1 MSGANSA
8 PVFEQRARELG
19 IPEGLLDTLKNAH
32 VNTFARLAYLTPY
45 QPGQPD
51 DSVLFDKLEE
61 IATRPLADFEKACFR
76 QLFYEASAITV
87 SELKQK
93 VERVDSSEPATL
105 PLAERMHRLQNQRN
119 TLSGV
124 HFSVFTE
131 PSNKLVDQYFQMMT
145 DQQLVWLPWSKL
157 ASRSDELQL
166 NKKDLQ
172 LTFDANG
179 NLKMSKKELEAQS
192 DLKGEIQ
199 VRQALRRRSL
209 AVDLTGLIDFQ
220 VQETW
225 HEKMFECLAKQAP
238 SGYKQTSVEQ
248 CKEADKT
255 LWTMLAERTRGN
267 VRVALAAK
275 PVQDAFEAL
284 SSSTESLIDCE
295 RLCKAL
301 EKEEKELHQSLA
313 PHLAEVLE
321 GKNLI
326 LFEKL
331 LSRFN
336 YPDMEV
342 VRFMRHGVDLV
353 GEHPASPIF
362 PLQLI
367 KATTTPEL
375 LLKSAVWR
383 NETMAAS
390 PIHGDEPAMAAKLW
404 EVTNAEVERG
414 FLKGPYDSLDQVRKV
429 TGCRDL
435 VVNRRFLLIQGEAG
449 KPRAIDDCKTSGLN
463 AAYVQNNK
471 LILQDLDAYVALC
484 SYVASSMDGSV
495 VKVKMSDGTVKTAQ
509 LSGDFQGNISWKGK
523 CLDLEKA
530 YRQVPVSAA
539 SLAYSVA
546 LVHDLQGKPRYFLS
560 QSLPFGACSSV
571 YAFNRIGAAIRFL
584 IQHVLKGV
592 LTVFYDDFP
601 LLKTT
606 ACSQLMESMVAKFLT
621 LLGWKHAMAGDKGVP
636 FQHIFTVLGA
646 EINLTGMHLGK
657 ILVANKP
664 GRLERMERLVMEC
677 KKVFPPV
684 KHQMQVLAGLLQ
696 YAVGNS
702 LGFLALA
709 FDFAA
714 GPNPGFFCQDT
725 LADLTKQEADCRSD
739 CELVFKS
746 FLQEATFGFALSGSG
761 ISEGV
766 SVLHR
771 REGRTRGLEAHR
783 KGYPDPSSLTNATF
797 S

>member
-238 SGYKQTSVEQ
+238 SGYKQTSMEQ
-248 CKEADKT
+248 CKEADKM

-284 SSSTESLIDCE
+284 SASTEVL
-295 RLCKAL
+295 LL
-301 EKEEKELHQSLA
+301 LQPLPA
-313 PHLAEVLE
+313 PHSRPGPETLQTLPVMTNSKRREKGRVEVALRYLISVVQKHLRE
-321 GKNLI
+321 NLSVLI
-326 LFEKL
+326 
-331 LSRFN
+331 STM
-336 YPDMEV
+336 DV
-342 VRFMRHGVDLV
+342 VR
-353 GEHPASPIF
+353 
-362 PLQLI
+362 
-367 KATTTPEL
+367 
-375 LLKSAVWR
+375 
-383 NETMAAS
+383 
-390 PIHGDEPAMAAKLW
+390 
-404 EVTNAEVERG
+404 
-414 FLKGPYDSLDQVRKV
+414 
-429 TGCRDL
+429 
-435 VVNRRFLLIQGEAG
+435 
-449 KPRAIDDCKTSGLN
+449 GLN
-463 AAYVQNNK
+463 RANVVIVVFMYVSDALATSRTTSAHMITDK
-471 LILQDLDAYVALC
+471 LQTTE
-484 SYVASSMDGSV
+484 SGHQ
-495 VKVKMSDGTVKTAQ
+495 Q
-509 LSGDFQGNISWKGK
+509 LW
-523 CLDLEKA
+523 
-530 YRQVPVSAA
+530 
-539 SLAYSVA
+539 
-546 LVHDLQGKPRYFLS
+546 
-560 QSLPFGACSSV
+560 
-571 YAFNRIGAAIRFL
+571 
-584 IQHVLKGV
+584 
-592 LTVFYDDFP
+592 T
-601 LLKTT
+601 
-606 ACSQLMESMVAKFLT
+606 MVATPRLALLQQNVGATIQFQLHAATLT
-621 LLGWKHAMAGDKGVP
+621 
-636 FQHIFTVLGA
+636 I
-646 EINLTGMHLGK
+646 
-657 ILVANKP
+657 
-664 GRLERMERLVMEC
+664 
-677 KKVFPPV
+677 KKVV
-684 KHQMQVLAGLLQ
+684 Q
-696 YAVGNS
+696 AV
-702 LGFLALA
+702 
-709 FDFAA
+709 
-714 GPNPGFFCQDT
+714 
-725 LADLTKQEADCRSD
+725 
-739 CELVFKS
+739 
-746 FLQEATFGFALSGSG
+746 
-761 ISEGV
+761 
-766 SVLHR
+766 
-771 REGRTRGLEAHR
+771 
-783 KGYPDPSSLTNATF
+783 
-797 S
+797 